1 MYTPDRSNRRR
12 SRLRLTRRTM
22 GYHAPA
28 LALALALTLGGCTTI
43 ARGPDGSPRMAR
55 LPDGAAASQPP
66 ALSAKERQQ
75 LDAENARILR
85 EQEAA
90 ITAERRAAYR
100 AYAYRAYPY
109 VAYPAY
115 PAYVM
120 PYAGSVGFYGHW
132 GSRGRHRSGVGVS
145 IGYPGYYWGPGW
157 W

>member
-1 MYTPDRSNRRR
+1 MHDHDRSNRR
-12 SRLRLTRRTM
+12 
-22 GYHAPA
+22 
-28 LALALALTLGGCTTI
+28 LALALILAVALGGCTVI
-43 ARGPDGSPRMAR
+43 DRGPDGSPRMAR
-55 LPDGAAASQPP
+55 LPDGAAAAPPP

-109 VAYPAY
+109 PYVAYPAY

-120 PYAGSVGFYGHW
+120 PYVGGVGFYGHW
-132 GSRGRHRSGVGVS
+132 GSRGRHRGGVGVS

>member
-1 MYTPDRSNRRR
+1 MHTPDRSNRRQ
-12 SRLRLTRRTM
+12 SRFRLAKRTTRVPVLALT
-22 GYHAPA
+22 
-28 LALALALTLGGCTTI
+28 LALALGGCTVI
-43 ARGPDGSPRMAR
+43 DRGPDGSPRMAR
-55 LPDGAAASQPP
+55 LPDGAAAAPP
-66 ALSAKERQQ
+66 PTLSAKERQQ

>member
-1 MYTPDRSNRRR
+1 MHDHDRSNRR
-12 SRLRLTRRTM
+12 
-22 GYHAPA
+22 
-28 LALALALTLGGCTTI
+28 LALALILAVALGGCTVI
-43 ARGPDGSPRMAR
+43 DRGPDGSPRMAR
-55 LPDGAAASQPP
+55 LPDGAAAAPPP

-109 VAYPAY
+109 PYVAYPAY

-120 PYAGSVGFYGHW
+120 PYVGGVGFYGHW
-132 GSRGRHRSGVGVS
+132 GGRGRHRGGVGVS